1 MAQTRMAN
9 TVPAMGSLSDWGR
22 VVWDRRDWV
31 PNIAGTPMPRVSARP
46 TTMRVMGWW
55 RMACR
60 VRGIGF
66 SLNVGDFLI
75 ICRGER
81 GAHIFS
87 FFVFVREIGC
97 SGGYFLGLGRKT
109 DLGGLFGEGGCEEP
123 V

>member
-1 MAQTRMAN
+1 MTQTRMAN

-60 VRGIGF
+60 VRGMGF

-75 ICRGER
+75 ICRGEWGWKNLR
-81 GAHIFS
+81 DKIETVIEEHIDEGRAARAGAAA
-87 FFVFVREIGC
+87 
-97 SGGYFLGLGRKT
+97 Y
-109 DLGGLFGEGGCEEP
+109 
-123 V
+123 